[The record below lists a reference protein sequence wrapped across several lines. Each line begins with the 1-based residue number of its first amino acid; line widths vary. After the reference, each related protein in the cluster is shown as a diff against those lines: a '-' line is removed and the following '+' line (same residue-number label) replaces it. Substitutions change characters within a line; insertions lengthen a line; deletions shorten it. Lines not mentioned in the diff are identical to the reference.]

1 MSEETPNGAPAQR
14 IALTGFPARTD
25 RDLERKAEAF
35 LETMS
40 TRRSVRQFSDRPV
53 PPSVVEACIRA
64 AATAPSGA
72 NMQPWHFAAVS
83 DTAAKRR
90 IRAAA
95 EAEERAFY
103 GGRAGEEWLA
113 ALSPLGTDA
122 AKPYLDVAPWLIVVF
137 QQSSG
142 RDPEGERVKHYYVQ
156 ESVGIAMGL
165 LIAGLHHAGL
175 ATLVHTPS
183 PMGFLRDILGRPVN
197 ERAVAIIVAGH
208 PADGVTVPAITRK
221 PFSEVASFI

>member
-1 MSEETPNGAPAQR
+1 MSGGPAAQR
-14 IALTGFPARTD
+14 IALTGYPARTD
-25 RDLERKAEAF
+25 QDLGRRAEAF

-40 TRRSVRQFSDRPV
+40 TRRSVREFNDRPV
-53 PPSVVEACIRA
+53 PRQVIETCIRA

-72 NMQPWHFAAVS
+72 NMQPWHFAAVADR
-83 DTAAKRR
+83 DTKRR

-95 EAEERAFY
+95 EAEEKAFY
-103 GGRAGEEWLA
+103 AGRAGAEWLA

-122 AKPYLDVAPWLIVVF
+122 DKPYLELAPWLIVVF

-142 RDPEGERVKHYYVQ
+142 RDPQGDRVKHYYVQ

-183 PMGFLRDILGRPVN
+183 PMGFLRDILGRPMN
-197 ERAVAIIVAGH
+197 ERAVAIVVAGH

-221 PFSEVASFI
+221 PLSDVASFR